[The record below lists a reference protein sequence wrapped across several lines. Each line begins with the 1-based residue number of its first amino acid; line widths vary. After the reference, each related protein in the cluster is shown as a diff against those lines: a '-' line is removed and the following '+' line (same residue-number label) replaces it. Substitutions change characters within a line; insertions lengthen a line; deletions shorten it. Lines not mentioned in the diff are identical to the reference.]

1 MSHISKIEL
10 KVKDLGV
17 LAQACTRLGLSLVK
31 GQKTFRWYGQ
41 EAQCDHCIKVPG
53 ASYEIGV
60 LTRSGAYELNC
71 DFYDKNLEKVLGQK
85 GRLLKQAYAAEK
97 TRIEARKKGYSVIER
112 QTETGIQIHVRI
124 S

>member
-10 KVKDLGV
+10 EVKDLGV
-17 LAQACTRLGLSLVK
+17 LAQACTRLGLSLLK

-41 EAQCDHCIKVPG
+41 EAPCDHCIRVPG
-53 ASYEIGV
+53 ASYEIGI
-60 LTRSGAYELNC
+60 LTKGGSYELTC